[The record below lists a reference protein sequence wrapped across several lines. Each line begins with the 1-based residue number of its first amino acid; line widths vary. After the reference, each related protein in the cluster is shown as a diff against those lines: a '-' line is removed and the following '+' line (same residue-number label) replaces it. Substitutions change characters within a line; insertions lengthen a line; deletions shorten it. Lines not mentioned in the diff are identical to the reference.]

1 MLIRF
6 SKLPMLRP
14 LILIATLLLSAFG
27 TAVTAADEPFLAK
40 PKPGVFVDRVDVVPD
55 QTAQAIGTKLG
66 GKIQRLSNNML
77 RIQGRAIKVNVITA
91 VDEAN
96 AQKIELAL
104 GKIKKRPFF
113 ARKGN
118 IVVEFVGQD
127 LDDAIAIKAS
137 YELGL
142 VEPPSEI
149 TYRVV
154 AELAL
159 IDEADYMQCNPL
171 FQTLLQAKQQAA
183 TDSQERIKQISSG
196 FRFGNK
202 IALRK
207 ADSQPVIEMK
217 FMPQAGSSST
227 SGPNTLYTVGTPVKQ
242 HGIPYVTIDMK
253 LLVDDD
259 GLTPTTTVPDRSLTA
274 ATKYWPADDPQ
285 LVSLAQ
291 KITQGKRT
299 NDDKAKALL
308 QWLAPG
314 KNLKYSGQTGSRWG
328 TLKVIEQKFGHC
340 WDFSDAFVSL
350 ARAAGVPSRQ
360 VAGWLYGSS
369 GHVWCEYYS
378 EGKGWQQVDP
388 TGGGVLPCGLYHL
401 AYFTTETGDMP
412 IVYMG
417 MPAISIEK

>member
-6 SKLPMLRP
+6 SKQRVPP
-14 LILIATLLLSAFG
+14 LFSLIAPLLLSTLGALV
-27 TAVTAADEPFLAK
+27 AAADEPFLAK

-77 RIQGRAIKVNVITA
+77 RIQGRTIKVNVITA

-96 AQKIELAL
+96 AQKIEMAL

-118 IVVEFVGQD
+118 VVVEYVGQD
-127 LDDAIAIKAS
+127 LDDAIATKAS
-137 YELGL
+137 YELGV

-171 FQTLLQAKQQAA
+171 FQTLLQSKQQGA
-183 TDSQERIKQISSG
+183 TDSQERIKQISSS

-202 IALRK
+202 IALRNT
-207 ADSQPVIEMK
+207 DSQPVADVK
-217 FMPQAGSSST
+217 FTPMASSNT
-227 SGPNTLYTVGTPVKQ
+227 TLGPNTLYTVGAPVKQ
-242 HGIPYVTIDMK
+242 HGIPYVAIDMK

-259 GLTPTTTVPDRSLTA
+259 GLTPATNAPDQSLTA

-285 LVSLAQ
+285 LLSLAQ

-328 TLKVIEQKFGHC
+328 TLKFIEQKFGHC

-417 MPAISIEK
+417 LPTISIEK